1 MEKTHSQ
8 KKRER
13 SPSQDN
19 KNKTNYKNKRKN
31 KEDNNIFSSDSE
43 NSTEN
48 KNNNNNNPTKVKVR
62 EIWIG
67 NLPQG
72 TTKINL
78 YKIFFIYGE
87 ISKIELNTEKNFAFI
102 RYKLV
107 NSASNAF
114 KKTIN
119 NRDLFN
125 GKRVRI
131 LYSDYNIRDGIIG
144 DEKDFILTE
153 KTCKLIYISLNKNSN
168 LANDNLIK
176 EIFGKFGKIKE
187 ISSRNVH
194 GYRPSIYIE
203 YSKYEEAQKAI
214 NEIMNDDNLE
224 SRKKLGDVNC
234 DVNFYFQKKIYNNN
248 NTKNNPL
255 INNIYPPPPFML
267 GLLNN
272 LLNLP
277 LMYSPPYLG
286 INQLT
291 NKFNQNINEQNNI
304 NNININNNN
313 INNPNNTFNNNNNFN
328 NNNLNNTT
336 LNINNFNNNNK
347 DNNNNKGDNNNKDN
361 NNNSNKNNNNNNNNN
376 SNKKPEEKKLT
387 KTEIK
392 NILTDIIKV
401 PEKKKENEKE
411 DSSKKS
417 EDEINFE
424 KQYSLEGENLKNIW
438 SGFLTKNKKDRIS
451 VDAYQIRGNISEDF
465 NTEYNL
471 DIHHKTI
478 YEEILK
484 RPSLGIV
491 AFSPQDYSQCQGFNE
506 YINYFNEKKRVGV
519 INIKSKNKFI
529 LYLVPPCEFSR
540 KFYQNPKKHLLGI
553 LVDSNVEPKINVDM
567 NNLNLPPPVISYM
580 ERKLM
585 MQKKKKTINL
595 SFNYFYFFIIFFF
608 FVLKSFY
615 IFLG

>member
-31 KEDNNIFSSDSE
+31 KEDNSIFSSDSE

-87 ISKIELNTEKNFAFI
+87 ISKIELNTEKNFAYI

-336 LNINNFNNNNK
+336 FNINNFNNNNK

-585 MQKKKKTINL
+585 MQKKKKDD
-595 SFNYFYFFIIFFF
+595 
-608 FVLKSFY
+608 
-615 IFLG
+615 

>member
-31 KEDNNIFSSDSE
+31 KEDNSIFSSDSE

-48 KNNNNNNPTKVKVR
+48 KNNNNNNPTKAKVR

-277 LMYSPPYLG
+277 LMYPPPYLG

-585 MQKKKKTINL
+585 MQKKKKDD
-595 SFNYFYFFIIFFF
+595 
-608 FVLKSFY
+608 
-615 IFLG
+615 

>member
-31 KEDNNIFSSDSE
+31 KEDNSIFSSDSE

-48 KNNNNNNPTKVKVR
+48 KNNNNNNPTKAKVR

-277 LMYSPPYLG
+277 LMYPPPYLG

-585 MQKKKKTINL
+585 MKKKK
-595 SFNYFYFFIIFFF
+595 
-608 FVLKSFY
+608 KDD
-615 IFLG
+615 

>member
-31 KEDNNIFSSDSE
+31 KEDNSIFSSDSE

-48 KNNNNNNPTKVKVR
+48 KNNNNNNPTKAKVR

-87 ISKIELNTEKNFAFI
+87 ISKIELNTEKNFAYI

-277 LMYSPPYLG
+277 LMYPPPYLG

-313 INNPNNTFNNNNNFN
+313 INNSNNTFNNNNNFN

-585 MQKKKKTINL
+585 MQKKKKDD
-595 SFNYFYFFIIFFF
+595 
-608 FVLKSFY
+608 
-615 IFLG
+615 

>member
-31 KEDNNIFSSDSE
+31 KEDNSIFSSDSE

-48 KNNNNNNPTKVKVR
+48 KNNNNNNPTKAKVR

-87 ISKIELNTEKNFAFI
+87 ISKIELNTEKNFAYI

-277 LMYSPPYLG
+277 LMYPPPYLG

-585 MQKKKKTINL
+585 MQKKKKDD
-595 SFNYFYFFIIFFF
+595 
-608 FVLKSFY
+608 
-615 IFLG
+615 

>member
-31 KEDNNIFSSDSE
+31 KEDNSIFSSDSE

-48 KNNNNNNPTKVKVR
+48 KNNNNNNPTKAKVR

-87 ISKIELNTEKNFAFI
+87 ISKIELNTEKNFAYI

-277 LMYSPPYLG
+277 LMYPPPYLG

-585 MQKKKKTINL
+585 MKKKK
-595 SFNYFYFFIIFFF
+595 
-608 FVLKSFY
+608 KDD
-615 IFLG
+615 

>member
-31 KEDNNIFSSDSE
+31 KEDNSIFSSDSE

-48 KNNNNNNPTKVKVR
+48 KNNNNNNNNPTKVKVR

-87 ISKIELNTEKNFAFI
+87 ISKIELNTEKNFAYI

-255 INNIYPPPPFML
+255 INNIYTPPPFML

-277 LMYSPPYLG
+277 LMYPPPYLG

-328 NNNLNNTT
+328 NNNLNNTNF
-336 LNINNFNNNNK
+336 NINNFNNNNI

-585 MQKKKKTINL
+585 MQKKKKRRLI
-595 SFNYFYFFIIFFF
+595 
-608 FVLKSFY
+608 
-615 IFLG
+615 

>member
-31 KEDNNIFSSDSE
+31 KEDNSIFSSDSE

-87 ISKIELNTEKNFAFI
+87 ISKIELNTEKNFAYI

-277 LMYSPPYLG
+277 LMYPPPYLG

-291 NKFNQNINEQNNI
+291 NKFNQNINEQ
-304 NNININNNN
+304 NN

-336 LNINNFNNNNK
+336 LNINNYN
-347 DNNNNKGDNNNKDN
+347 NNNKDN

-585 MQKKKKTINL
+585 MQKKKDD
-595 SFNYFYFFIIFFF
+595 
-608 FVLKSFY
+608 
-615 IFLG
+615 

>member
-234 DVNFYFQKKIYNNN
+234 DVNFFIRF
-248 NTKNNPL
+248 TRVR
-255 INNIYPPPPFML
+255 
-267 GLLNN
+267 
-272 LLNLP
+272 
-277 LMYSPPYLG
+277 
-286 INQLT
+286 LT
-291 NKFNQNINEQNNI
+291 IWI
-304 NNININNNN
+304 
-313 INNPNNTFNNNNNFN
+313 TVAVASA
-328 NNNLNNTT
+328 TGT
-336 LNINNFNNNNK
+336 
-347 DNNNNKGDNNNKDN
+347 
-361 NNNSNKNNNNNNNNN
+361 SNAFFSGNDRGFA
-376 SNKKPEEKKLT
+376 SNAFFT
-387 KTEIK
+387 G
-392 NILTDIIKV
+392 N
-401 PEKKKENEKE
+401 
-411 DSSKKS
+411 DS
-417 EDEINFE
+417 
-424 KQYSLEGENLKNIW
+424 
-438 SGFLTKNKKDRIS
+438 
-451 VDAYQIRGNISEDF
+451 V
-465 NTEYNL
+465 
-471 DIHHKTI
+471 
-478 YEEILK
+478 
-484 RPSLGIV
+484 
-491 AFSPQDYSQCQGFNE
+491 
-506 YINYFNEKKRVGV
+506 
-519 INIKSKNKFI
+519 
-529 LYLVPPCEFSR
+529 
-540 KFYQNPKKHLLGI
+540 
-553 LVDSNVEPKINVDM
+553 
-567 NNLNLPPPVISYM
+567 
-580 ERKLM
+580 
-585 MQKKKKTINL
+585 
-595 SFNYFYFFIIFFF
+595 
-608 FVLKSFY
+608 
-615 IFLG
+615 

>member
-31 KEDNNIFSSDSE
+31 KEDNSIFSSDSE

-48 KNNNNNNPTKVKVR
+48 KNNNNNNPTKAKVR

-87 ISKIELNTEKNFAFI
+87 ISKIELNTEKNFAYI

-277 LMYSPPYLG
+277 LMYPPPYLG

-313 INNPNNTFNNNNNFN
+313 INNLNNTFNNNNNFN

-585 MQKKKKTINL
+585 MQKKKKDD
-595 SFNYFYFFIIFFF
+595 
-608 FVLKSFY
+608 
-615 IFLG
+615 

>member
-48 KNNNNNNPTKVKVR
+48 KNNNNNNPTKAKVR

-87 ISKIELNTEKNFAFI
+87 ISKIELNTEKNFAYI

-277 LMYSPPYLG
+277 LMYPPPYLG

-585 MQKKKKTINL
+585 MQKKKKDD
-595 SFNYFYFFIIFFF
+595 
-608 FVLKSFY
+608 
-615 IFLG
+615 